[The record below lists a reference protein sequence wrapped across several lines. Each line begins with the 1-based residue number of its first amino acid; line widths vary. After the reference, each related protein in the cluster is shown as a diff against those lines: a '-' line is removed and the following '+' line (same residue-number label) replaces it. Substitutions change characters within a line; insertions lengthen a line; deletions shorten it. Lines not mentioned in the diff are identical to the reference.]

1 MTNVVMPQM
10 GESIAEGTIVRWIKK
25 VGDSIDRDEPLFEI
39 STDKVDAEIPSPA
52 AGVLTE
58 IKVKEGE
65 TVPVNS
71 VVATIGGVGEVVA
84 RDAGAPPSDTLPEAA
99 VGQVE
104 EARTN
109 GLPPSREA
117 STASDEGDLKAS
129 FEAGLKDMDQEAT
142 ASAQAAAASAKAA
155 TVSVKEAPTSTKEAT
170 LATKEAAPATKEAA
184 PATKE
189 ATPATKE
196 DLRRQKS
203 SPLVRRIA
211 HDHNVDLAKIQGTG
225 LSGRVTKQDILGHIE
240 SGAAAAPAPAREL
253 PLAETPLTQTSLM
266 EPPLAEPPLMEP
278 SLAEPPLAE
287 PALVEPLRAEPPLAE
302 PPLAEPPRTEP
313 PRTEPT
319 PRGPAFKAGETVQIV
334 PMSVM
339 RRKIAEHMV
348 LSAHTSPH
356 VYSVYE
362 VNFGRVSAL
371 REKKKAAYEAG
382 GVKLTFTA
390 IIAKVTVDALRQ
402 FPIVNA
408 SVDGNNIVYKKDINL
423 GIAVALENGL
433 IVPVIRN
440 ADEKNL
446 LGLSR
451 AINDIADRARS
462 KKLNPDEVQGGTF
475 TITNPGI
482 FGALYGL
489 PLINQPQ
496 VAILGVGSI
505 ERRAVVVEDAIA
517 IRPVCH
523 LTLGYDHRL
532 VDGADAGRFLS
543 FIKERLENFD
553 EKWL

>member
-10 GESIAEGTIVRWIKK
+10 GESIAEGTIVRWMKK

-71 VVATIGGVGEVVA
+71 VVATIGAAGEAVVSA
-84 RDAGAPPSDTLPEAA
+84 TSPPPDALPEAA
-99 VGQVE
+99 VGQPEIGVGAGGAGSPQAGE
-104 EARTN
+104 EV
-109 GLPPSREA
+109 
-117 STASDEGDLKAS
+117 DLKAS
-129 FEAGLKDMDQEAT
+129 FEAGLKAMEAEGT
-142 ASAQAAAASAKAA
+142 
-155 TVSVKEAPTSTKEAT
+155 
-170 LATKEAAPATKEAA
+170 
-184 PATKE
+184 
-189 ATPATKE
+189 TPADRGPDMGPDISPDMSKDE
-196 DLRRQKS
+196 LRRQKS

-211 HDHNVDLAKIQGTG
+211 RDNNVDIAQIHGTG
-225 LSGRVTKQDILGHIE
+225 LSGRVTKQDILGYIE
-240 SGAAAAPAPAREL
+240 SGRAAAPAAPDVAARA
-253 PLAETPLTQTSLM
+253 PQPVAG
-266 EPPLAEPPLMEP
+266 
-278 SLAEPPLAE
+278 
-287 PALVEPLRAEPPLAE
+287 
-302 PPLAEPPRTEP
+302 
-313 PRTEPT
+313 PT
-319 PRGPAFKAGETVQIV
+319 YKPGEKVQIV

-339 RRKIAEHMV
+339 RKKIAEHMV

-362 VNFGRVSAL
+362 VNFGRVGGL
-371 REKKKAAYEAG
+371 REKHKAAYESAG
-382 GVKLTFTA
+382 SKLTFTA
-390 IIAKVTVDALRQ
+390 FIAKVTVDALRQ

-408 SVDGNNIVYKKDINL
+408 SVDGDNIVYKKDINL
-423 GIAVALENGL
+423 GIAVALDNGL

-451 AINDIADRARS
+451 AINDLANRART

-475 TITNPGI
+475 TITNPGV

-505 ERRAVVVEDAIA
+505 EKRAVVIEDAIA

-543 FIKERLENFD
+543 FIKERLENF
-553 EKWL
+553 EEVWL